1 MNISL
6 QELRVQ
12 DLCLAEM
19 RALQHVA
26 VTELRRHEIGIS
38 HGILKGENLLISDKI
53 YSNIYGITITT
64 FTVE

>member
-6 QELRVQ
+6 QELRIQ
-12 DLCLAEM
+12 DICPAEM

-38 HGILKGENLLISDKI
+38 HGILKGENLLISD
-53 YSNIYGITITT
+53 
-64 FTVE
+64 